1 MTAAGQAQAA
11 AAQAVAPAL
20 AAFSRSLA
28 RTPNAGPAEN
38 ALVAS
43 WLHGCLG
50 SLASAVNSTG
60 YAAAGQWRRA
70 FLDGQAAD
78 PDWLQRTAHAAAQL
92 IQGGANLTVPI
103 RAVPQVGADVTLP
116 AVRAGDVAW
125 KACHDLG
132 ELIAGH
138 GRAGAG
144 PQVPECAAVL
154 GALRAA
160 CEPLAAAVA
169 ALAPRLVGVE
179 PDPFSVWCEGF
190 GGDLAAAY
198 RDAAGQCRAG
208 GRALRPV
215 CARAVADARTW
226 RSRSRRRPARR

>member
-1 MTAAGQAQAA
+1 MTAAGQEQAA
-11 AAQAVAPAL
+11 AGQAVAPAL
-20 AAFSRSLA
+20 ASFNRSLA
-28 RTPNAGPAEN
+28 RTRNAGLADH

-50 SLASAVNSTG
+50 SLASAVSSTG

-78 PDWLQRTAHAAAQL
+78 PDWLHRTAHSAAQL
-92 IQGGANLTVPI
+92 IQDGANMTVPI
-103 RAVPQVGADVTLP
+103 RAVLLTGADVTLP
-116 AVRAGDVAW
+116 AVRAGHAAW

-144 PQVPECAAVL
+144 PQVPEYAAVL

-169 ALAPRLVGVE
+169 ALAPRLAGID
-179 PDPFSVWCEGF
+179 PDPSSVWCEDF
-190 GGDLAAAY
+190 AGDLAAAY
-198 RDAAGQCRAG
+198 RDAARQCRAG

-215 CARAVADARTW
+215 CDRADADTRTW
-226 RSRSRRRPARR
+226 RSRSRPRPARR